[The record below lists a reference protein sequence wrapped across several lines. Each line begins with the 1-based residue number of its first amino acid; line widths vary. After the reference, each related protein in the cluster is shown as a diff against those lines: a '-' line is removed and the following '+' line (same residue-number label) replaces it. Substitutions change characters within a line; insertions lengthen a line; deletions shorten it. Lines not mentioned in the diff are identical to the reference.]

1 MRRARRIALL
11 ASVALCA
18 AAGLA
23 YAGVSTGVLPLAGT
37 ARKHRVP
44 IIRVRLAPSPVSV
57 TAGTTVRLRVS
68 ITGRGWP
75 RTGGV
80 PARTAAVHV
89 ARSPVRLT
97 LRVPRGVTAT
107 FAPKTTATRRSILSL
122 RVASG
127 SRPGAYR
134 LRVVATRVRARH
146 SHRRVQRAF
155 RTLIL
160 TVRPSSTRGSGIV
173 PVTTPATRTPGA
185 DTGGTTTDDR
195 RLLLGGNLRAALV
208 PGAVQPLDARIGN
221 PFDQDVAVTAIELT
235 ALHVDAPQSTPD
247 HPCDAADFALQ
258 PLTGAP
264 VRVAAGVV
272 ASLADLGVPAER
284 WPAITMLDRPTNQDG
299 CKGAVVTFTY
309 RGVAE
314 SIDP

>member
-18 AAGLA
+18 VAGLA
-23 YAGVSTGVLPLAGT
+23 YAGVSTGVLPLAAT

-57 TAGTTVRLRVS
+57 RAGTTVRLRVS

-80 PARTAAVHV
+80 PARTAAVHI

-97 LRVPRGVTAT
+97 LRVPRGITAT
-107 FAPKTTATRRSILSL
+107 FTPKITATRRSTLVL
-122 RVASG
+122 RVAPG
-127 SRPGAYR
+127 SRPGRYR

-146 SHRRVQRAF
+146 SRRRVQRAF
-155 RTLIL
+155 RTLLL
-160 TVRPSSTRGSGIV
+160 TVRPGTTSGQGVV
-173 PVTTPATRTPGA
+173 PVTTPTDPGSPT
-185 DTGGTTTDDR
+185 TGDAR
-195 RLLLGGNLRAALV
+195 RLLIGGNLRAALT
-208 PGAVQPLDARIGN
+208 PGAVQPLDAKIGN
-221 PFDQDVAVTAIELT
+221 PFGEAVAVTAIELT
-235 ALHVDAPQSTPD
+235 SMHIDAPLATAAQ
-247 HPCDAADFALQ
+247 PCEAADFALQ

-272 ASLADLGVPAER
+272 ASLSDLGVPSER
-284 WPAITMLDRPTNQDG
+284 WPAIAMLDRPTNQDG
-299 CKGAVVTFTY
+299 CKGALVTFAY
-309 RGVAE
+309 RAIAGN
-314 SIDP
+314 IDP